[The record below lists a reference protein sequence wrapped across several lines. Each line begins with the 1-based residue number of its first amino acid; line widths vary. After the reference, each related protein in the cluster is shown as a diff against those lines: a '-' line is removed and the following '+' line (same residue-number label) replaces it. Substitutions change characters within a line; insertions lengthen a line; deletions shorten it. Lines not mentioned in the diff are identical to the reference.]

1 VRPARASQACELRVL
16 TYSPAFRSADE
27 EEENPQG
34 TETRAAIANAF
45 LAEPQEKQ
53 ARVGTVTWMSQ
64 RLLPIWDSRTVVAGA
79 YLVGRLV
86 F

>member
-1 VRPARASQACELRVL
+1 VRPARTSLACELRVL
-16 TYSPAFRSADE
+16 TYSPAFRSA
-27 EEENPQG
+27 EENPQG